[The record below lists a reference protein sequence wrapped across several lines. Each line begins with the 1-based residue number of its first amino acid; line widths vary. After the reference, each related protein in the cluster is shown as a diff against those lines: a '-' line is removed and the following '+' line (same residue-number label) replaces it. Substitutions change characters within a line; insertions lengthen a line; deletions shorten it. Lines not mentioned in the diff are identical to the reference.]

1 MNAPV
6 EATQVACS
14 NFKVRT
20 SKLTEEFRDIKLN
33 PRRKLGSDSLADDS
47 LEFVKKGAQRPHN
60 KSTVDVDS
68 YCCSLSSSSSS
79 LSSAVRK
86 RVHFACD
93 NKGRVHCEK
102 HSNYTPRNRKEVQAS
117 WYTPSQFMSFR
128 KSCRDE
134 AILISKSS
142 YCKNFAAVYEA
153 CNTGNF
159 KLVTKQRAYVSAATC
174 RGLEVVVF
182 PTLHHDRKN
191 AIRQVLKIQAA
202 LPRDMALEKRDEA
215 LAGASR
221 FLSKKARQLARVL
234 GSGDAAVVVANERIA
249 AANEKA
255 KSNNQVLSTN
265 VPQFFTSSKQ

>member
-1 MNAPV
+1 MGRKKSLCKSVGSKESNTTEVPSRSKNNSGKRLRSMNAPV

-159 KLVTKQRAYVSAATC
+159 KLVTKQRAYISAATC
-174 RGLEVVVF
+174 RGTCGW
-182 PTLHHDRKN
+182 P
-191 AIRQVLKIQAA
+191 
-202 LPRDMALEKRDEA
+202 
-215 LAGASR
+215 SR
-221 FLSKKARQLARVL
+221 IHCCCSPARACWYR
-234 GSGDAAVVVANERIA
+234 
-249 AANEKA
+249 
-255 KSNNQVLSTN
+255 
-265 VPQFFTSSKQ
+265 